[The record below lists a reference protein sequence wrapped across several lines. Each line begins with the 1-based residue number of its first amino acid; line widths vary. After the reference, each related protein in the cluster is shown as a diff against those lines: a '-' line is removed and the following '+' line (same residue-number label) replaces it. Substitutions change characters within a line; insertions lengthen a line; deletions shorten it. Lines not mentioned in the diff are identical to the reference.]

1 MQYLGSK
8 ARIVKKILPIL
19 LKNRKPDQYYVE
31 PFVGG
36 CNSIDKVSGPRI
48 GNDSNEY
55 LIALW
60 RALKCGWIPPTT
72 ISREFYTEIRLNKNK
87 FSKELVCFVGFLCS
101 FGGKWFGGY
110 ASNSKNDN
118 YAERGAKSLLKQVQ
132 NLKEV
137 EFTDANYQDFI
148 IPSNSIIYCDPPY
161 ANTTQY
167 KDKFDSVKFW
177 EWCRN
182 KYKEGHEIFISEYSA
197 PDDFECLIQIPIST
211 KLNKNKDQP
220 RIEKLFQPKGQ

>member
-1 MQYLGSK
+1 MLFNFRSFSK
-8 ARIVKKILPIL
+8 IC
-19 LKNRKPDQYYVE
+19 E
-31 PFVGG
+31 
-36 CNSIDKVSGPRI
+36 
-48 GNDSNEY
+48 
-55 LIALW
+55 
-60 RALKCGWIPPTT
+60 
-72 ISREFYTEIRLNKNK
+72 REFYTEIRLNKNK

>member
-8 ARIVKKILPIL
+8 ARIAKKILPII
-19 LKNRKPDQYYVE
+19 LKGRKPDQYYVE

-48 GNDSNEY
+48 GNDSNPY
-55 LIALW
+55 LIILW
-60 RALKCGWIPPTT
+60 KSLQNGWIPPTT
-72 ISREFYTEIRLNKNK
+72 ISKELYTDIRKNPNNHLT
-87 FSKELVCFVGFLCS
+87 ELVCFVGLLCS

-110 ASNSKNDN
+110 AANSKGDN
-118 YAERGAKSLLKQVQ
+118 YAERGTRVLLKQIKH
-132 NLKEV
+132 LLDV
-137 EFTDANYQDFI
+137 EFCSFEYNEIY

-177 EWCRN
+177 EWCRE
-182 KYKEGHEIFISEYSA
+182 KFKEGHKIFISEYSA
-197 PDDFECLIQIPIST
+197 PDDFECLIEIPIST